1 MPKFSVTAYGAVI
14 SDFTCGSFSPE
25 GYPVYVQNPGGGAA
39 NVAVAVARLGGN
51 AAIAGKIGNNSLSKA
66 LREIMI
72 REKVNIDGLV
82 SDSTRQTILAF
93 VSTDRGGDRS
103 FSFYGHNA
111 ADLAMIKSD
120 INKIILEETSVFSH
134 DSRCISTP
142 KAKNVTLAAIKI
154 AAKAGAKIAFDVN
167 IRLQLWNHPEKAR
180 DTILSHIPLC
190 NYLKLSK
197 EELLYILPGKNADA
211 AARDLLNKGA
221 EMVFVSN
228 GKKGATVY
236 VSDFFVSHPAYPV
249 KTVDTTGAGD
259 AFWGSMLLQLAGIDS
274 SVLSKKDIRKM
285 LAFSCACGSLTT
297 VSPGAVPAM
306 PSRDAVVKL
315 MSLS

>member
-14 SDFTCGSFSPE
+14 SDFTCSGSSPE

-39 NVAVAVARLGGN
+39 NVAAAVARLGGN
-51 AAIAGKIGNNSLSKA
+51 AAIVGKIGKDSLSTA
-66 LREIMI
+66 LRETMS

-82 SDSTRQTILAF
+82 SDSSRQTMLAF
-93 VSTDRGGDRS
+93 VSTDPGGERS

-111 ADLAMIKSD
+111 ADLAMAKSD
-120 INKIILEETSVFSH
+120 LNKNILEDTAVFSH

-142 KAKNVTLAAIKI
+142 KAKNGTLTAIKI

-167 IRLQLWNHPEKAR
+167 IRLQLWNHPEKTR

-197 EELLYILPGKNADA
+197 EELLYLLPGKNTDSV
-211 AARDLLNKGA
+211 ARGLLDKGA
-221 EMVFVSN
+221 EMVFVTN
-228 GKKGATVY
+228 GKKGAAAY
-236 VSDFFVSHPAYPV
+236 VSDFCVSHPAYPV
-249 KTVDTTGAGD
+249 NTVDATGAGD
-259 AFWGSMLLQLAGIDS
+259 AFWGSMLLQLADIDC
-274 SVLSKKDIRKM
+274 SVPSKRDLKKM
-285 LAFSCACGSLTT
+285 LAFSCACGSLAT

-306 PSRDAVVKL
+306 PSREAVVKL
-315 MSLS
+315 MSV